1 MKVILNGL
9 LDALRGGAWRSSARA
24 MRCSVKSENERDLR
38 LQLPP
43 FLFESEHT
51 EETAFERMRKVQAT
65 VRLYAPNVLG
75 YTRHTLVGTA
85 GSNSERR
92 SQSLKANLVRI
103 EGCNSSS

>member
-43 FLFESEHT
+43 FLFENEHI

-75 YTRHTLVGTA
+75 YTRHTLVETA
-85 GSNSERR
+85 GCDSERR
-92 SQSLKANLVRI
+92 SQSLKVNLVRI
-103 EGCNSSS
+103 EDCNSSS

>member
-43 FLFESEHT
+43 FLFE
-51 EETAFERMRKVQAT
+51 
-65 VRLYAPNVLG
+65 
-75 YTRHTLVGTA
+75 
-85 GSNSERR
+85 
-92 SQSLKANLVRI
+92 
-103 EGCNSSS
+103 

>member
-1 MKVILNGL
+1 MKVSLNGS

-38 LQLPP
+38 LQLL
-43 FLFESEHT
+43 LFFPEKKHS

-75 YTRHTLVGTA
+75 YTRHTLVRTTGRY
-85 GSNSERR
+85 SERR
-92 SQSLKANLVRI
+92 R
-103 EGCNSSS
+103 

>member
-43 FLFESEHT
+43 FLFESENT

-65 VRLYAPNVLG
+65 VRLYAPNALG
-75 YTRHTLVGTA
+75 YTRQSLVGTT
-85 GSNSERR
+85 GCDSERR
-92 SQSLKANLVRI
+92 S
-103 EGCNSSS
+103 